1 MVIPTNNE
9 NETFSH
15 PITFSKHLLC
25 ARHYAIHQGQKD
37 KPILKDVLVSRRRRW
52 ALW

>member
-25 ARHYAIHQGQKD
+25 ARHYAIYQGQKD